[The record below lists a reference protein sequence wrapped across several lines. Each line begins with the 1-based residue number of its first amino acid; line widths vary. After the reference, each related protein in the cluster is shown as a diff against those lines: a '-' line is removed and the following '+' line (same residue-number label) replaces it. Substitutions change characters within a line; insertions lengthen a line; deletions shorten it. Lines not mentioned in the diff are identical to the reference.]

1 MPLVFSE
8 SDEPRIRGDGV
19 CWYGWGPSLLIS
31 CIATA
36 DALIALSGFARELTN
51 EDRLRVF
58 NKHRKLFQRVATAK
72 YDAAEVNEAGPLV
85 IVSAADVAKW

>member
-1 MPLVFSE
+1 MLFA
-8 SDEPRIRGDGV
+8 RGFYSPFRKGM
-19 CWYGWGPSLLIS
+19 CRIS

-36 DALIALSGFARELTN
+36 DALKALSGFATELTS
-51 EDRLRVF
+51 EDRLGVF